1 MSQAFIIMQIGNKE
15 LDAICEQVMVPAL
28 GACGLDPKRV
38 DKHNN
43 GGLLKSEIIKFIED
57 SDIIVADLTNE
68 RPNCYLEVG
77 YTMGIDKLRNLIL
90 KARQDHNP
98 DRPNRRSDDPKVHFD
113 LGGYDI
119 LYWNPDRLGEFREDL
134 EKRVKRR
141 QAILSPSGNT
151 SATPWDVE
159 WIAQHRATAWSGL
172 LGVKKTPNP
181 GFMEVCFTLSN
192 SKPSK
197 TQRELL
203 EAAKGAQIETFGW
216 PIGVFLDGS
225 DEDRPRPKVDG
236 IVAEIADNER
246 SSYDY
251 WTTRRDGGF
260 YLLQSLFE
268 DQIESGSIF
277 FNTRIV
283 RVTEALLYCAR
294 LYARLG
300 IPSTATVNV
309 AVRHGRLRGRH
320 GKAHG
325 SNWPALQLE
334 LKQPTTEDDVY
345 AEIVVP
351 LAKIES
357 SLPELVKNLTAPL
370 FMLFDFLEVPDKVYA
385 YIVNKFVEGTPI

>member
-1 MSQAFIIMQIGNKE
+1 MQIGNEE
-15 LDAICEQVMVPAL
+15 LDEICERIMVPAL
-28 GACGLDPKRV
+28 DACGLDAKRV
-38 DKHNN
+38 DKHNK

-77 YTMGIDKLRNLIL
+77 YTMGIDKFRNLIL
-90 KARQDHNP
+90 TARQDHNP

-119 LYWNPDRLGEFREDL
+119 LYWNPDRLDEFREDL

-151 SATPWDVE
+151 STTLWNEE
-159 WIAQHRATAWSGL
+159 WIGQHRATAWSGL

-181 GFMEVCFTLSN
+181 GFMELCFTLSN
-192 SKPSK
+192 PKPSK

-203 EAAKGAQIETFGW
+203 EAAKVAEIETFGW
-216 PIGVFLDGS
+216 PIGVFLDGR

-236 IVAEIADNER
+236 IVAEIAANER

-251 WTTRRDGGF
+251 WTIRQDGDF

-268 DQIESGSIF
+268 DQRDSGGIF

-300 IPSTATVNV
+300 IPSTAIVNV

-320 GKAHG
+320 IKASG
-325 SNWPALQLE
+325 GTWPALHLE
-334 LKQPTTEDDVY
+334 LKQPTTEDEVY
-345 AEIVVP
+345 GEITVP
-351 LAKIES
+351 LAKLES
-357 SLPELVKNLTAPL
+357 NLPELVKELTSPL
-370 FMLFDFLEVPDKVYA
+370 FMLFDFFEVPDQVYA
-385 YIVNKFVEGTPI
+385 DIVNKFVEGTVI

>member
-1 MSQAFIIMQIGNKE
+1 MKQAFIIMQIGNNE
-15 LDAICEQVMVPAL
+15 LDEICKQVMVPAL
-28 GACGLDPKRV
+28 DACGLDPKRV
-38 DKHNN
+38 DKHNE
-43 GGLLKSEIIKFIED
+43 GGLLKSEIIQFIEG

-77 YTMGIDKLRNLIL
+77 YTMGVDKFRNLIL
-90 KARQDHNP
+90 TARQDHNP
-98 DRPNRRSDDPKVHFD
+98 DRPNRRPDDPKVHFD

-119 LYWNPDRLGEFREDL
+119 LYWNPDRLDEFREDL
-134 EKRVKRR
+134 EKRIKRR

-151 SATPWDVE
+151 STTRWDEE
-159 WIAQHRATAWSGL
+159 WIGQQRATAWSGL

-181 GFMEVCFTLSN
+181 GFMELCFTLSN

-203 EAAKGAQIETFGW
+203 AAAKGAQIETFGW
-216 PIGVFLDGS
+216 PIGVFLDGR

-236 IVAEIADNER
+236 IVAEIAANER
-246 SSYDY
+246 PSYDY
-251 WTTRRDGGF
+251 WTIRRDGDF

-268 DQIESGSIF
+268 DQRESGNIF

-300 IPSTATVNV
+300 VPSTATVNV

-320 GKAHG
+320 IKAVG
-325 SNWPALQLE
+325 GDWLALHLE
-334 LKQPTTEDDVY
+334 QKQPTTEDEVY
-345 AEIVVP
+345 GEIAVP

-357 SLPELVKNLTAPL
+357 DLTELVKELTSPL
-370 FMLFDFLEVPDKVYA
+370 FMVFDFFEVPDQVYA
-385 YIVNKFVEGTPI
+385 CLVNNFVEGRTI